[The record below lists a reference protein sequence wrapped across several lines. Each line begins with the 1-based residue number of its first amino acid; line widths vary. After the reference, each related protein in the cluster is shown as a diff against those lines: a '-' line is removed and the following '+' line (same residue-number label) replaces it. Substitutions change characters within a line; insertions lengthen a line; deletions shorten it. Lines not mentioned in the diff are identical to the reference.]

1 MSAVEHCS
9 GVDPIIDGSVPG
21 LLHLARPKDKIRIVL
36 DAYLQGKT
44 MRRRLAHYW
53 QHIIMLIPAAPNTK
67 AMRITMLVCF
77 PACVLGAGQY
87 AILQYCKANGLE
99 WCFV

>member
-21 LLHLARPKDKIRIVL
+21 LLHLARPKDKIRIVP

-53 QHIIMLIPAAPNTK
+53 
-67 AMRITMLVCF
+67 
-77 PACVLGAGQY
+77 
-87 AILQYCKANGLE
+87 
-99 WCFV
+99 